1 MDNIC
6 FAYSPAGKG
15 PLERH
20 PLNVLSAGAAWPAL
34 LRSSCYL
41 TLGAECLLMG
51 VLTLIC
57 VRRGDF
63 EVDLRRVI
71 KR

>member
-1 MDNIC
+1 MFFRLARALC
-6 FAYSPAGKG
+6 GG
-15 PLERH
+15 
-20 PLNVLSAGAAWPAL
+20 AWPAL

-41 TLGAECLLMG
+41 TLRAECLLMG
-51 VLTLIC
+51 VLTLVC

>member
-1 MDNIC
+1 
-6 FAYSPAGKG
+6 
-15 PLERH
+15 
-20 PLNVLSAGAAWPAL
+20 
-34 LRSSCYL
+34 L

-51 VLTLIC
+51 VLTPIC